1 MQISMFRLILAT
13 FFSMAISI
21 ALGADLSRWSHE
33 NTYAS
38 QDQTGCS
45 CDAPGIVGKFCATP
59 YACKDMNG
67 LCLGGCSA
75 VSEDESGCSCDA
87 PGVFPAAV
95 GMLCA
100 TPYRCKEMNGLCVGR
115 C

>member
-1 MQISMFRLILAT
+1 MQRSMFRLILAT

-45 CDAPGIVGKFCATP
+45 CDAPG
-59 YACKDMNG
+59 
-67 LCLGGCSA
+67 
-75 VSEDESGCSCDA
+75 
-87 PGVFPAAV
+87 VFPAAV